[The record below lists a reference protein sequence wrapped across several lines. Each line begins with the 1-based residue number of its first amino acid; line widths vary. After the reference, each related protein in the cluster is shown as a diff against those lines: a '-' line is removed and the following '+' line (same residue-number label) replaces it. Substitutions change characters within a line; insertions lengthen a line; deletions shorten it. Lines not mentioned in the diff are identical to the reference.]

1 LGNGAERFGAFFN
14 FGDIRMSVEVT
25 FRKACRADL
34 PAIVELLADDPV
46 NGHREQAGEP
56 LAQSYCDA
64 FEAIS
69 ADDAHVLV
77 VGEQAAAIVA
87 TAQIT
92 FIPYLTRQ
100 GGKCAIIEAVRVA
113 SRLRSR
119 GIGEKL
125 MAHLTALAE
134 ARGCVSIGLTTSNPR
149 VDAQRFYARIG
160 FKDSHIGFKHDLR

>member
-1 LGNGAERFGAFFN
+1 MNAE
-14 FGDIRMSVEVT
+14 VV
-25 FRKACRADL
+25 FRKASRADL
-34 PAIVELLADDPV
+34 RAIVELLADDAV
-46 NGHREQAGEP
+46 NGHRERTGEP

-64 FEAIS
+64 FEAII

-77 VGEQAAAIVA
+77 VGEQAGAIVA

-92 FIPYLTRQ
+92 FIPYLTQQ

-113 SRLRSR
+113 SQSRSR

-134 ARGCVSIGLTTSNPR
+134 ARGCVSVGLTTSTPR

-160 FKDSHIGFKHDLR
+160 FKDSHIGFKRDLR